1 MKTLYFILLIIFFFG
16 SCEIKKQSSDEKKSL
31 STKDLLNDHKII
43 SKYSEKLQ
51 RIFINDKGIIRG
63 VSLGDKF
70 SDVQSKMDTTEIKI
84 KPAEGKFKFVTSL
97 NNYEDV
103 DIIFFFNN
111 DEVIT
116 EIGIDP
122 YLNTQQSVDSLS
134 HEMTQYFIEKYGNI
148 FKKDSNKTIGD
159 NKNLHFVIEDVSIK
173 TVPGLQIRITK
184 K

>member
-1 MKTLYFILLIIFFFG
+1 MKTLYFILPLILFLAA
-16 SCEIKKQSSDEKKSL
+16 CENKNQSSEEKKSL
-31 STKDLLNDHKII
+31 QAQDLLNNHKII

-51 RIFINDKGIIRG
+51 KIFINDKGIIRG

-70 SDVQSKMDTTEIKI
+70 SDVQNEMDTTQIKI
-84 KPAEGKFKFVTSL
+84 KPAAGKFKFVTSL
-97 NNYEDV
+97 NNYEDA